1 VVSTSAFKC
10 RGSLPLIPEQPADRK
25 STEFGATVNLL
36 LVSPG
41 KSPAYEELVQY
52 NKGNQHDV

>member
-1 VVSTSAFKC
+1 
-10 RGSLPLIPEQPADRK
+10 LIPEQPADRK

-41 KSPAYEELVQY
+41 KSPAYGVLVQY